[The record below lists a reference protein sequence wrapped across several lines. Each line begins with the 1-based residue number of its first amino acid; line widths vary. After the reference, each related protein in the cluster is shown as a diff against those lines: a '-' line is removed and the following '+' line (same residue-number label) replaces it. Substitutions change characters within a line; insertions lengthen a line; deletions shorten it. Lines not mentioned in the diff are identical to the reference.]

1 MKNSLF
7 LFAILLSVVAVKAEE
22 PCQNFSGV
30 YAVVGVKSDNVISI
44 EQSGCEEV
52 TIGGPFLSRRKT
64 FLFDGYP
71 QINDGVL
78 HLEDTTPRV
87 VEFRTPHNNFIST
100 YELKTTEQASLENEG
115 RELVYE
121 RKVFMMNSNGLA
133 GAGRF
138 IIRRLVDSPHI
149 TITKQE
155 LGNPND
161 VVVTAIKVQ

>member
-1 MKNSLF
+1 MRSVYSL
-7 LFAILLSVVAVKAEE
+7 LITLVISSAALAEDA
-22 PCQNFSGV
+22 CQNFSGI

-44 EQSGCEEV
+44 EQNGCEEV
-52 TIGGPFLSRRKT
+52 TIGGPFLSRKKT

-71 QINDGVL
+71 QINEGVL

-100 YELKTTEQASLENEG
+100 YELKTTEQASLESEG
-115 RELVYE
+115 SELVYE